1 MRVTNIQGIKRE
13 YKGHWKVPY
22 FLSKNGFMHDVRI
35 SNYGCTLE
43 FCNAVAI
50 TGGAFTPL
58 PAKQH
63 GPAGLNTRK
72 HIGKC
77 PFHMKPLNP
86 YLRSRDYTCLF
97 HRTPSHFSV
106 PQDTTG
112 CLPRF
117 QDFGR
122 SYDEGGPSLATVGR
136 GGQIHSRSFCQGR
149 WYPVYWSMCG
159 LCKIQIQVHEC
170 IKIHVCSFQWFLRTK
185 IWWNNVSVIKD
196 LIRGQRAN
204 IDLRMPFWKLLR
216 NPKAW
221 VAVS

>member
-22 FLSKNGFMHDVRI
+22 FLSKNGFMHNVRI

-43 FCNAVAI
+43 FCNSVANYRWRVY
-50 TGGAFTPL
+50 P
-58 PAKQH
+58 PPPPKQH
-63 GPAGLNTRK
+63 GPAGLNTSK
-72 HIGKC
+72 HIGTC
-77 PFHMKPLNP
+77 SFHMKPLKP

-112 CLPRF
+112 WLPRF

-122 SYDEGGPSLATVGR
+122 SYDEGGPCLATVGR

-149 WYPVYWSMCG
+149 WYPGHWSMCG
-159 LCKIQIQVHEC
+159 LCKIQIQV
-170 IKIHVCSFQWFLRTK
+170 LRIQRRSITACFRHTK
-185 IWWNNVSVIKD
+185 
-196 LIRGQRAN
+196 R
-204 IDLRMPFWKLLR
+204 P
-216 NPKAW
+216 
-221 VAVS
+221 